1 LTTKL
6 LNRAISRPR
15 TADPPANEAKRR
27 AIAPGGPVVVV
38 AVVDVV
44 DPIGVAT
51 RRPSRAQARLA
62 KRLPP
67 ARLAAD
73 VAKVVAK
80 VADVARAVAAVMN
93 RAVPSRA
100 I

>member
-1 LTTKL
+1 LTTKF

-15 TADPPANEAKRR
+15 TTDPPANEAKRR

-44 DPIGVAT
+44 DPIGVAM
-51 RRPSRAQARLA
+51 RRPSRARARLA

-67 ARLAAD
+67 VRLAA
-73 VAKVVAK
+73 VAEKAAEK
-80 VADVARAVAAVMN
+80 VADAARAVAAVMN